1 MISRVV
7 LIKTNRNMRAPM
19 KSLLTSQKFT
29 SDFQS
34 MIQIVFWNSFG
45 FMFYMFIIPYLTS
58 QYFNISGTEIGLVI
72 AAQPFARLITTPIV
86 GYLTDKTSK
95 KRLVLIGGLGR
106 TISYSIM
113 FLSVIFN
120 SIWGFVAGIF
130 VQGLI
135 VGFFWPPYNSL
146 IAQKS
151 SKYYRA
157 EAYGK
162 RSGMIGKGSF
172 VGAIISYGI
181 FNFGSIYFP
190 NQIWISMSPFLIFAV
205 LNAFAGVKFYLN
217 VDESIVFQESED
229 LAEPNPKSQRSNSPQ
244 IFKKWFWIGL
254 IFFVTASLIATM
266 NTLIGM
272 PFVQLYLFEIT
283 AQSTEIIMAVMYAS
297 QILSLLLSP
306 VFGEY
311 IDKIKPWVGITLFGL
326 IGALQTFIFLQVKSL
341 WALTLILI
349 LDYSIAR
356 ASTLVI
362 ENFSS
367 RVSAKHRGKI
377 FGLNEWMKLVGW
389 IIGPIIGGV
398 AWDSISHQAP
408 FIISIGVELFLIPIY
423 LIGIYFLGRVV
434 SEKLQTA
441 KN

>member
-1 MISRVV
+1 
-7 LIKTNRNMRAPM
+7 M
-19 KSLLTSQKFT
+19 KSIPTSQKFT

-34 MIQIVFWNSFG
+34 MIKIVYWNSFG

-58 QYFNISGTEIGLVI
+58 QYFVISGTEIGLVI

-86 GYLTDKTSK
+86 GYLTDRTSK
-95 KRLVLIGGLGR
+95 KRLVLIGSLGR
-106 TISYSIM
+106 TISYTIM

-120 SIWGFVAGIF
+120 SIWGFASGIF
-130 VQGLI
+130 IQGLI

-181 FNFGSIYFP
+181 FNLGEIFFP
-190 NQIWISMSPFLIFAV
+190 NQIWISMSPFIIFA
-205 LNAFAGVKFYLN
+205 LINAYAGIKFYLN
-217 VDESIVFQESED
+217 VDESIHFQESENNNG
-229 LAEPNPKSQRSNSPQ
+229 PNSDPRTKISPNLM
-244 IFKKWFWIGL
+244 KKWFWIGI
-254 IFFVTASLIATM
+254 IFFVTASLISTM
-266 NTLIGM
+266 NTMIGM
-272 PFVQLYLFEIT
+272 PFIQLYLFEIT
-283 AQSTEIIMAVMYAS
+283 SQSTEIIMAVMYAS

-306 VFGEY
+306 LFGEY
-311 IDKIKPWVGITLFGL
+311 IDKIKPWVGITLFSL
-326 IGALQTFIFLQVKSL
+326 IGAIQTYIFLQLKSL
-341 WALTLILI
+341 WALTIILI
-349 LDYSIAR
+349 IDYSIAR

-367 RVSAKHRGKI
+367 RVSSKHRGKI

-389 IIGPIIGGV
+389 ILGPIIGGV

-434 SEKLQTA
+434 SEKIQTA
-441 KN
+441 KNKS